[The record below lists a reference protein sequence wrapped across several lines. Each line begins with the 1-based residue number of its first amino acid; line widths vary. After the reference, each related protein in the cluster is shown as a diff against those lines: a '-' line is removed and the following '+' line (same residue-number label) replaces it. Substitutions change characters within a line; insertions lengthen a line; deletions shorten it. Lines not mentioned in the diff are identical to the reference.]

1 MLARQTLLRV
11 ARPHVRTLCL
21 AQDVASK
28 IVELKE
34 VAASTGS
41 SGYSVAD
48 FKSDLAAGKVDASK
62 LGETMAFSDKAK
74 KMALKM
80 NAEINIARMAGEK
93 DVSLDWGAWGEKIT
107 TPGLVDKIQAAA
119 DAELAAT
126 LAEADLDK
134 KSESI
139 KAQIKAVF
147 SGSNGLYEM
156 ASKEEKAAD
165 AGLLQ
170 CIAELELLEKQV
182 DGVSTQTIAEILE
195 QEPELRKEVEEEVA
209 NNVWAP

>member
-1 MLARQTLLRV
+1 
-11 ARPHVRTLCL
+11 
-21 AQDVASK
+21 
-28 IVELKE
+28 
-34 VAASTGS
+34 
-41 SGYSVAD
+41 
-48 FKSDLAAGKVDASK
+48 
-62 LGETMAFSDKAK
+62 
-74 KMALKM
+74 MALKM

-147 SGSNGLYEM
+147 SGSNGLVCPRPPSRRSCRRPLRPHLVQAESVVCTQN
-156 ASKEEKAAD
+156 ACCAD
-165 AGLLQ
+165 RIEYVLVL
-170 CIAELELLEKQV
+170 
-182 DGVSTQTIAEILE
+182 
-195 QEPELRKEVEEEVA
+195 
-209 NNVWAP
+209 